1 VFPKLVQPL
10 GAAFAWALSGVW
22 ENECMKKYI
31 RFLFLL
37 LALSL
42 LFVPLAGCG
51 SGTDEPESGLASL
64 YSAGIDE
71 DGFWKGIKAL
81 DYVENFD
88 YRAMTIPA
96 DAHHVSDDALQY
108 QIDTLMAG
116 YMSRI
121 QMMDRAVAD
130 GDTVNIDYEGKI
142 DGVAFE
148 GGSTFTVG
156 VDVTIGATDNTDD
169 TDNMLRFLDDF
180 LKQLIGQMPGKTID
194 IEVSFPA
201 DYYEEALRGKR
212 AVFATTINYIV
223 EREELT
229 DDFVAKNLSLSNGW
243 TTVEEMRTGMRADIQ
258 KNLTQQYIEQFL
270 RTEVPVKSIPDPL
283 MEYQEA
289 ILLNGYQE
297 LADYNGMELADYL
310 QKYEGFSGVEEC
322 IADAYND
329 LAENAAYSLAIQA
342 VAEDADIAVGDEDL
356 TAYSSEHL
364 WSSDISIQVEY
375 YGLPYV
381 KQAVLAQKVLD
392 YIAENATLM

>member
-1 VFPKLVQPL
+1 
-10 GAAFAWALSGVW
+10 
-22 ENECMKKYI
+22 MKKYI